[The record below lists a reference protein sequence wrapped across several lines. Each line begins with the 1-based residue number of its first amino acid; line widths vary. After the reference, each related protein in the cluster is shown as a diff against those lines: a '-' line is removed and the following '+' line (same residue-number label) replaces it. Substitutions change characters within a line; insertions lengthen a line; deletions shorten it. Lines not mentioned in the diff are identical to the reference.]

1 MLLTGKNSRNG
12 LRHFR
17 RLSEIHFITGAIWSF
32 RDIWISRSVNGDT
45 AEEVWNKCNAVL
57 QQEDM
62 SARGMILKSNV
73 THLCTTDDPADS
85 LEWHKR

>member
-1 MLLTGKNSRNG
+1 ML
-12 LRHFR
+12 
-17 RLSEIHFITGAIWSF
+17 
-32 RDIWISRSVNGDT
+32 NGDT

-73 THLCTTDDPADS
+73 THLCSTVFPADS
-85 LEWHKR
+85 LEWHK